1 MGSRVED
8 FCWQEL
14 KNNSPAQV
22 HQIKN
27 VGSVI
32 SNFRPGETVAVLTG
46 VTIPELLQKIFT
58 VINVL
63 CQMKENI
70 ALIDFAGPGL
80 PVYQVTISDNDTMV
94 ASSSEELL
102 TTSGHCV
109 KTKDGLALSKTAVAM
124 PKQIKFYWM
133 VPYQKMTS

>member
-1 MGSRVED
+1 MGYMGSRVED

-14 KNNSPAQV
+14 KKNSPAHV

-32 SNFRPGETVAVLTG
+32 SNFRPGETVAVL
-46 VTIPELLQKIFT
+46 LLQKIFT

-63 CQMKENI
+63 CRMKENI

-94 ASSSEELL
+94 ASGSEELL

-124 PKQIKFYWM
+124 PKQIEFYWM
-133 VPYQKMTS
+133 VPYQKMT